1 MNLKEALE
9 NLELVLFDGSDIIQR
24 LNSESTN
31 MLGIQVAVDCPF
43 CSLGQCSTH
52 STPSE
57 LNSIRYVHLL
67 FQTKWQLQTVC
78 SWMTGASSQKKHYF
92 HLGSATGWS
101 ILWILVSFTAKNS
114 WQQFSAVYGV
124 PVIYPEVRGTPNLQK
139 HNLPALVWLL
149 DSIIKITQLGKAQSA
164 CACSF
169 SLQHKRSPNFQNHNL
184 AAPKSSGFHPT
195 EQGAHFACLSSL

>member
-1 MNLKEALE
+1 
-9 NLELVLFDGSDIIQR
+9 
-24 LNSESTN
+24 
-31 MLGIQVAVDCPF
+31 
-43 CSLGQCSTH
+43 
-52 STPSE
+52 
-57 LNSIRYVHLL
+57 LL

-139 HNLPALVWLL
+139 HNLPALVWFL